1 MNEREMTSEDKHG
14 FAEQEQHDASAGP
27 AGGGGDRLNP
37 DLTVSLKK
45 AGTRPGDA
53 YVRTA
58 RPYHRLFRGRKGR
71 LVATAESYRPETM
84 VGKIGQ
90 RLKSTF
96 IGRPLFSQ
104 DEVHERL
111 TKTKALAVF
120 GSDAISSCAYATEAS
135 LLMLVVAGSGAL
147 HFTFY
152 IALGIAILL
161 SIVAFSY
168 RQIVH
173 AYPQGGGA
181 YNVSRTNMGRIFG
194 LIAASALLVDYV
206 MTVAVSIAAG
216 AFAVSSALIASGN
229 SAFITG
235 IESYLPPIVNFN
247 VVLSLIFMGLIVL
260 GNLRGIRESGS
271 IFSIP
276 TYLFIF
282 GFGAMLVIGMFKAL
296 TNTLVPADPVAIIPM
311 AQPITLWLLLRAFS
325 AGAVAMSG
333 TEAIANGVPVF
344 APPESR
350 NAAATISIMATLL
363 GLFFVGVSYLA
374 THMGLVPGDQSI
386 VSQVA
391 LAVFG
396 RNVFYYGFQILTMAI
411 LVVAANT
418 AFAGFPR
425 LSSVLARDNF
435 MPHSFGQRGDRLA
448 FSTGIVFL
456 GGLSAFL
463 LIVFRGNVDS
473 LIHLYAVGV
482 FLAFSLSNSGM
493 VFHWIKT
500 RGRGWKSS
508 LAINAAGAIL
518 TLLVLLVVVVT
529 KFALGAWMVVVLIP
543 AIIPFFLAVRR
554 HYDRVGAQ
562 LRIQPDKLPPPTFR
576 QFVVVPIDD
585 VNNASLR
592 AMSFARTVCQ
602 DIFVLHIASDPVRSQ
617 NVQTKMNTYAP
628 DLKFV
633 VVETPLRSIMPPLLA
648 YVEALHNQ
656 HANAFISIVL
666 PEFVTARWWERFLHN
681 RTADQLT
688 RAFKKHPN
696 IAVILVPYLLRR

>member
-1 MNEREMTSEDKHG
+1 MTSEDKHG
-14 FAEQEQHDASAGP
+14 FAEQEPSATPSGQ
-27 AGGGGDRLNP
+27 ADSDSNGINP
-37 DLTVSLKK
+37 DLRVHLKK
-45 AGTRPGDA
+45 PGTRPGDA
-53 YVRTA
+53 YVRTE
-58 RPYHRLFRGRKGR
+58 RPYHRLFRGTKGR
-71 LVATAESYRPETM
+71 LVATAQSYQPETRL
-84 VGKIGQ
+84 GKIRQ
-90 RLKSTF
+90 RVKSAF
-96 IGRPLFSQ
+96 IGRPLFSR
-104 DEVHERL
+104 EEIHERL
-111 TKTKALAVF
+111 SKTKALAIF
-120 GSDAISSCAYATEAS
+120 GSDAISSSAYATEAS
-135 LLMLVVAGSGAL
+135 LVMLVVAGSGAL

-168 RQIVH
+168 RQIVF

-181 YNVSRTNMGRIFG
+181 YNVSRTNMGKVFG
-194 LIAASALLVDYV
+194 LVAASALLIDYV

-229 SAFITG
+229 IGLITG
-235 IESYLPPIVNFN
+235 VESALPPFMNFN
-247 VVLSLIFMGLIVL
+247 VLLSLIFMGLIML

-271 IFSIP
+271 IFSMP

-282 GFGAMLVIGMFKAL
+282 GFAVMLIVGMFKMITGTL
-296 TNTLVPADPVAIIPM
+296 TPEDPVPLVPM
-311 AQPITLWLLLRAFS
+311 AQPLTLWLLLRAFS

-344 APPESR
+344 DKPESR
-350 NAAATISIMATLL
+350 NAAKTITIMASLL

-396 RNVFYYGFQILTMAI
+396 RGVFYYAFQIATMAI
-411 LVVAANT
+411 LVIAANT

-463 LIVFRGNVDS
+463 LVVFRGNVDS

-482 FLAFSLSNSGM
+482 FLAFSMSNTGM
-493 VFHWIKT
+493 VLHWLKT
-500 RGRGWKSS
+500 RGKGWKSS
-508 LAINAAGAIL
+508 LAINAVGAVL
-518 TLLVLLVVVVT
+518 TAIVLLVVVVT
-529 KFALGAWMVVVLIP
+529 KFALGAWIVVILIP

-554 HYDRVGAQ
+554 HYDRVGSQ
-562 LRIQPDKLPPPTFR
+562 LRIQRNKLPPPTFK
-576 QFVVVPIDD
+576 QFVIVPIDD

-592 AMSFARTVCQ
+592 AMSFARTICR
-602 DIFVLHIASDPVRSQ
+602 DIIVLHISTDPIRAQ
-617 NVQTKMNTYAP
+617 NVQTKMSAYAQ
-628 DLKFV
+628 DLEFI

-648 YVEALHNQ
+648 YVEALHDQ
-656 HANAFISIVL
+656 HTNAFISIVL
-666 PEFVTARWWERFLHN
+666 PEFVTAHWWERLLHN

-696 IAVILVPYLLRR
+696 VAVILVPYLLRQ